1 MNNQLTKTIIT
12 FKALRDRRVVYKSIP
27 IYHNFKELPE
37 TDFNGIKLPAT
48 SVESQVM
55 NYLDEIDKR
64 DMMIQHNFDII
75 IDYFPKKKKVKKN
88 EIETFIKFCKP
99 YLDMYPSLIRP
110 FEAVISEAQNILFG
124 NNKSNEQR
132 FKEVLKM
139 IDISFKASAGIM
151 EIINTILNR
160 EDKYSIKVALN
171 NINIDKYNRRSD

>member
-12 FKALRDRRVVYKSIP
+12 FKAIRDRKVVYKSIP

-48 SVESQVM
+48 SVESQVI

-64 DMMIQHNFDII
+64 DMMIQYNFDII

-88 EIETFIKFCKP
+88 EIETFIKFCQP

-124 NNKSNEQR
+124 NNKSNEQK

-139 IDISFKASAGIM
+139 IDISFMASAGTM
-151 EIINTILNR
+151 EIINAILNR
-160 EDKYSIKVALN
+160 ENKSYTKVAYVDDLLP
-171 NINIDKYNRRSD
+171 KGGE

>member
-12 FKALRDRRVVYKSIP
+12 FKAIRDGRVVYKSIP
-27 IYHNFKELPE
+27 IYHNFKELPPS
-37 TDFNGIKLPAT
+37 DFNGIKLPAT
-48 SVESQVM
+48 SVESQVIH
-55 NYLDEIDKR
+55 YLDEIDKG

-88 EIETFIKFCKP
+88 EIEIFIKFCQP

-110 FEAVISEAQNILFG
+110 FEAVISEAQNIIFG
-124 NNKSNEQR
+124 NNKSNEQK

-139 IDISFKASAGIM
+139 IDISFKASTGTM

-160 EDKYSIKVALN
+160 ENKYSIKVAL
-171 NINIDKYNRRSD
+171 K

>member
-12 FKALRDRRVVYKSIP
+12 FKAIRDRKVVYKSIP

-48 SVESQVM
+48 SVESQVI

-64 DMMIQHNFDII
+64 DMMIQYNFDII

-99 YLDMYPSLIRP
+99 YVDMHPSLIRP

-124 NNKSNEQR
+124 NNKSNEQK

-139 IDISFKASAGIM
+139 IDISLKASAGTM

-160 EDKYSIKVALN
+160 EDKYFTKVTL
-171 NINIDKYNRRSD
+171 K

>member
-12 FKALRDRRVVYKSIP
+12 FKALRDGRVVYKCIP
-27 IYHNFKELPE
+27 IYHNFKELPPS
-37 TDFNGIKLPAT
+37 DFNGLKLPAT

-55 NYLDEIDKR
+55 HYLDEIDKG
-64 DMMIQHNFDII
+64 DMMIQYNFDII

-88 EIETFIKFCKP
+88 EIEIFIEFCKP

-110 FEAVISEAQNILFG
+110 FEAVISEAQNVLFG
-124 NNKSNEQR
+124 NNKSNEQK

-139 IDISFKASAGIM
+139 IDIAFRASEGTI

-160 EDKYSIKVALN
+160 EDKYFTKVAL
-171 NINIDKYNRRSD
+171 K